1 MCSHIPAKLGDEGV
15 LALVRAISAMDNK
28 RYRDAGGA
36 KSASLSKRLT
46 NTYICAVGM
55 GAFYRSHSIGHPTAR
70 QVCLAPLLIRRVA
83 AEEDRCIRRMRI
95 TGCPEC
101 KRNILLLGAGFL
113 SAVCGCYFVEL
124 DLFGLRTHTAY
135 LIPFHFGKIPKSLSR
150 VQAYFWGPS
159 SLR

>member
-36 KSASLSKRLT
+36 KSASLSKKV
-46 NTYICAVGM
+46 NKYIYMRCGYGCFLQITQHWASDGQTSLPRSITHTPCGRGGGVG
-55 GAFYRSHSIGHPTAR
+55 GSVYSTDEDNWVP
-70 QVCLAPLLIRRVA
+70 RVQA
-83 AEEDRCIRRMRI
+83 QYIM
-95 TGCPEC
+95 
-101 KRNILLLGAGFL
+101 LLGAGFL

-135 LIPFHFGKIPKSLSR
+135 LIPFHFGKIPKSPSR
-150 VQAYFWGPS
+150 V
-159 SLR
+159 